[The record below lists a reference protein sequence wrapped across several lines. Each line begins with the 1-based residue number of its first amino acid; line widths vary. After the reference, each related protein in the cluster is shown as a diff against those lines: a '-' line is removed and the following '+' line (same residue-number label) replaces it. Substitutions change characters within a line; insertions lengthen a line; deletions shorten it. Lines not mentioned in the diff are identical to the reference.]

1 MCKQS
6 DVQIGGRPPAE
17 LMNRLIR
24 HGRGRVPDLFIQLP
38 SLKKH
43 TGKDW
48 ELPVKMWYGLRER
61 ARLAALRILATK
73 GTRPQ
78 RWYPISLRGG
88 QMQGH

>member
-38 SLKKH
+38 SPKKH
-43 TGKDW
+43 VGKGW
-48 ELPVKMWYGLRER
+48 ELPVKMGYGFRKR
-61 ARLAALRILATK
+61 SRFAALKILAT
-73 GTRPQ
+73 
-78 RWYPISLRGG
+78 
-88 QMQGH
+88 

>member
-38 SLKKH
+38 SPKKH
-43 TGKDW
+43 VGKGW
-48 ELPVKMWYGLRER
+48 ELPVKMGYGLRER
-61 ARLAALRILATK
+61 TRLAALKILAT
-73 GTRPQ
+73 
-78 RWYPISLRGG
+78 
-88 QMQGH
+88 